1 MATQC
6 LYTPQE
12 ALADKYS
19 KFDEASGEPTHDKE
33 GNALEGKA
41 KDKARKDYEK
51 AAKVREPLSK
61 KLAEDPAALDKMK
74 AEVEELRQQLAAL
87 GTA

>member
-1 MATQC
+1 MSAPHAPHA
-6 LYTPQE
+6 YTLCPAVACARAQ
-12 ALADKYS
+12 
-19 KFDEASGEPTHDKE
+19 
-33 GNALEGKA
+33 A